1 MNEVASTQLIL
12 FAELRNP
19 TVFENYPGVIPVY
32 MQRYIFSRTCLST
45 DDLKNLIAALAQCNL
60 ELVYVSPTLQIVGI
74 RGSIADFQAMN
85 LYELGQISASGGALT
100 STMTTGQ
107 AGQSQSTTFW
117 QRGAIGTG
125 LVVGGAATAKTGL
138 TWISMN
144 AGSEGGGGCAKSS
157 LRRHS
162 WRSR

>member
-1 MNEVASTQLIL
+1 
-12 FAELRNP
+12 
-19 TVFENYPGVIPVY
+19 
-32 MQRYIFSRTCLST
+32 
-45 DDLKNLIAALAQCNL
+45 
-60 ELVYVSPTLQIVGI
+60 
-74 RGSIADFQAMN
+74 MN

-144 AGSEGGGGCAKSS
+144 VDGGCS
-157 LRRHS
+157 LRSHPRLHCRHS